1 MDFNKVLI
9 TSYNHCDLDG
19 FSCSLAYNEY
29 LLNLGVDSVVKFEGP
44 ITLEV
49 SIVCEKFNLNFDL
62 GKKSDFENREIVL
75 LDHSSPTHISKFIDI
90 SKVVLVMDHR
100 KVHNAH
106 LFKNAKTQICQ
117 LFRVVN
123 K

>member
-49 SIVCEKFNLNFDL
+49 SIVCEKFNLIL
-62 GKKSDFENREIVL
+62 IWE
-75 LDHSSPTHISKFIDI
+75 
-90 SKVVLVMDHR
+90 
-100 KVHNAH
+100 
-106 LFKNAKTQICQ
+106 KNQI
-117 LFRVVN
+117 L
-123 K
+123 KIEKLYY